1 MIPPLP
7 LAHGTIEGIG
17 DLWNGVLHPLRS
29 PVQLMVLCALA
40 LVAGQR
46 TKIAPPL
53 IAFLLASVGG
63 IGFSLLGPRLGLPEV
78 PPLIPCVLAGLA
90 GVLVAARIPLKRGAL
105 LGLFATGGF
114 VLGWDSGQD
123 PSTPWVLFK
132 LLLGAWIGLAV
143 ALLNF
148 ANYAAM
154 CPKRPLIKIGFR
166 VLGSWVVAS
175 SVLFLAF
182 TLRAARSSDAPPQI
196 APEQKG

>member
-1 MIPPLP
+1 M
-7 LAHGTIEGIG
+7 E
-17 DLWNGVLHPLRS
+17 
-29 PVQLMVLCALA
+29 LCALA

-63 IGFSLLGPRLGLPEV
+63 LGFSLLGPRLGLPEA
-78 PPLIPCVLAGLA
+78 PPLVPCVLAGLS
-90 GVLVAARIPLKRGAL
+90 GLMVAARIPLKRVAL
-105 LGLFATGGF
+105 LSLFAAGGF

-123 PSTPWVLFK
+123 PSPPWVMFK

-154 CPKRPLIKIGFR
+154 CPKRPWIKIGFR
-166 VLGSWVVAS
+166 VLGSWVIAS
-175 SVLFLAF
+175 SILFLAF
-182 TLRAARSSDAPPQI
+182 TLRAVHSRNAPQQT

>member
-1 MIPPLP
+1 VIPPLP

-29 PVQLMVLCALA
+29 PIQLMVLCALA

-46 TKIAPPL
+46 TKIAPLL

-63 IGFSLLGPRLGLPEV
+63 IVFSLLGPQLGLPEV
-78 PPLIPCVLAGLA
+78 PPLIPCVLAGVA
-90 GVLVAARIPLKRGAL
+90 GVMVAARTPLKRGAL
-105 LGLFATGGF
+105 LSLFAAGGF

-123 PSTPWVLFK
+123 PSAPWVMFK

-148 ANYAAM
+148 ANYAAI
-154 CPKRPLIKIGFR
+154 CPKRPWIKIGFR
-166 VLGSWVVAS
+166 VLGSWVIAS
-175 SVLFLAF
+175 SILFLAF
-182 TLRAARSSDAPPQI
+182 TLRGAPSNKAPQQT
-196 APEQKG
+196 APEQKS

>member
-1 MIPPLP
+1 MIPPLT

-29 PVQLMVLCALA
+29 PVQLMELCALA

-46 TKIAPPL
+46 TKIAAPL

-63 IGFSLLGPRLGLPEV
+63 IGFSLLGPRLGLSEA
-78 PPLIPCVLAGLA
+78 PPLIPCVLAGLT
-90 GVLVAARIPLKRGAL
+90 GVMVAARIPLKRGAL
-105 LGLFATGGF
+105 LSLFAASGF

-123 PSTPWVLFK
+123 PVAPWVMFK

-148 ANYAAM
+148 ANYAAI
-154 CPKRPLIKIGFR
+154 CPKRPWIKIGFR

-175 SVLFLAF
+175 SILFLAF
-182 TLRAARSSDAPPQI
+182 TLRATHSSNSPPQT

>member
-78 PPLIPCVLAGLA
+78 PPLLPCVLAGLA
-90 GVLVAARIPLKRGAL
+90 GVLVAARIPLQRFAL
-105 LGLFATGGF
+105 LSLFVAGGF

-148 ANYAAM
+148 ANYAVM
-154 CPKRPLIKIGFR
+154 CPKRPWIKIGFR

-175 SVLFLAF
+175 SILFLAF
-182 TLRAARSSDAPPQI
+182 TLRAARSSDAPPQT